1 MAGGVTQED
10 VLRFEISVD
19 KSERMQV
26 GQSAAQ
32 LRDHP
37 LAAVLLHADL
47 GRVHGGN

>member
-19 KSERMQV
+19 ESERMQV

-37 LAAVLLHADL
+37 LAAALIQADL
-47 GRVHGGN
+47 GTAHGGK